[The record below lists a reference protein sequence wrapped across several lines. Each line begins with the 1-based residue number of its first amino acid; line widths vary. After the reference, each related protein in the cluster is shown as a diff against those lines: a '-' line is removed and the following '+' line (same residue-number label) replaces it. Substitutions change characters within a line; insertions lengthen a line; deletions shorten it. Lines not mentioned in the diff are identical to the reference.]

1 MNDIVGYG
9 PMFRDE
15 DDFAADAEW
24 RQWVESPEARAV
36 LQARRLEARAAH
48 EAAMASSA
56 EYRQMWREIEAALS
70 ASAPGEYIIRSAWRP
85 NRFSR

>member
-1 MNDIVGYG
+1 MNSIVGYG

-15 DDFAADAEW
+15 EDFEADAEW
-24 RQWVESPEARAV
+24 RRWVESPEGRAV

-48 EAAMASSA
+48 EAKMASSA
-56 EYRQMWREIEAALS
+56 EYRQMQAEIEAALS
-70 ASAPGEYIIRSAWRP
+70 ASAPGEYVLTSMWRP

>member
-1 MNDIVGYG
+1 MNDIVGNG

-24 RQWVESPEARAV
+24 RQWVESDEGRETLA
-36 LQARRLEARAAH
+36 ARRLEARAAH
-48 EAAMASSA
+48 EAKMASSA
-56 EYRQMWREIEAALS
+56 EYRQMQAEIEAALS
-70 ASAPGEYIIRSAWRP
+70 ASAPGEYILVSAWRP